1 MYKPVHRGSSIGVL
15 AWYVGLRSEDLY
27 EVESGRALL
36 DRLAGG
42 LIVSCQA
49 RAGHPLHDP
58 QIIAAMAKAAEAGG
72 AVGVRINGE
81 SDIRAVREVVSLPI
95 IGLLKVWMPDSPVYI
110 TPTFEDAAAVA
121 EAGADIIALD
131 ATARPR
137 PGGERLEDL
146 IPRIRKFPRPVLAD
160 VATLEE
166 GKRAVALGADMVA
179 TTLSGYTGTAPPPE
193 GPDLELVRQLSRALS
208 VPVLAEGRYSTPDQ
222 VREAFRAGAFA
233 VVVGRAITDPL
244 MLTQNFVEATKRHRS

>member
-1 MYKPVHRGSSIGVL
+1 MDSVSI
-15 AWYVGLRSEDLY
+15 
-27 EVESGRALL
+27 LL

-72 AVGVRINGE
+72 AAGVRINGE
-81 SDIRAVREVVSLPI
+81 LDIRAVRQVVVTPI
-95 IGLLKVWMPDSPVYI
+95 IGLRKVWASDSPVYI
-110 TPTFEDAAAVA
+110 TPTFEDAAAIA
-121 EAGADIIALD
+121 AAGADIIALD
-131 ATARPR
+131 ATSRPR
-137 PGGERLEDL
+137 PGGQRLKDL
-146 IPRIRKFPRPVLAD
+146 VARIRDKLSRPVLAD
-160 VATLEE
+160 VATAEE
-166 GKRAVALGADMVA
+166 GQHAASLGADMVA

-193 GPDLELVRQLSRALS
+193 GPDLELVRQLSRTLR

-244 MLTQNFVEATKRHRS
+244 MLTKNFVEATKRHRS

>member
-1 MYKPVHRGSSIGVL
+1 MRWHEP
-15 AWYVGLRSEDLY
+15 
-27 EVESGRALL
+27 RAVDSVSAIL

-49 RAGHPLHDP
+49 RAGHPFHDSRV
-58 QIIAAMAKAAEAGG
+58 IAAMAKAAEAGG

-81 SDIRAVREVVSLPI
+81 TDISAVRQVVITPI
-95 IGLLKVWMPDSPVYI
+95 IGLHKVWMPESPVYI
-110 TPTFEDAAAVA
+110 TPTFEDASVIA

-137 PGGERLEDL
+137 PGGQKLKDL
-146 IPRIRKFPRPVLAD
+146 IAHIRDKLDRPVLAD
-160 VATLEE
+160 VATVEE
-166 GKRAVALGADMVA
+166 GQHAAALGADMVA
-179 TTLSGYTGTAPPPE
+179 TTLSGYTGTTPPPE

-208 VPVLAEGRYSTPDQ
+208 VPVLAEGRYSTPEQ

-244 MLTQNFVEATKRHRS
+244 MLTKNFVEATKRHRS

>member
-1 MYKPVHRGSSIGVL
+1 
-15 AWYVGLRSEDLY
+15 
-27 EVESGRALL
+27 VESVQKVL

-49 RAGHPLHDP
+49 RAGHPFHDP
-58 QIIAAMAKAAEAGG
+58 RVIAAMAKAAEAGG
-72 AVGVRINGE
+72 ATGVRINGE
-81 SDIRAVREVVSLPI
+81 ADIQAVRTVVGIPI
-95 IGLLKVWMPDSPVYI
+95 IGLRKMWVQDSPVYI
-110 TPTFEDAAAVA
+110 TPRFEDAAAIA
-121 EAGADIIALD
+121 EAGTDIIALD

-137 PGGERLEDL
+137 PDGQRLKDL
-146 IPRIRKFPRPVLAD
+146 IARIRDKLSRPVLAD
-160 VATLEE
+160 VATLAE
-166 GKRAVALGADMVA
+166 GKNAAALGADMVA

-193 GPDLELVRQLSRALS
+193 APDLDLVRQLSGALR

-244 MLTQNFVEATKRHRS
+244 MLTENFVKATKRHRS

>member
-1 MYKPVHRGSSIGVL
+1 M
-15 AWYVGLRSEDLY
+15 
-27 EVESGRALL
+27 L

-58 QIIAAMAKAAEAGG
+58 QIIAAMAKAAESGG
-72 AVGVRINGE
+72 AAGVRINGE
-81 SDIRAVREVVSLPI
+81 TDVGTVRQVVSIPI
-95 IGLLKVWMPDSPVYI
+95 IGLRKVWMQDSPVHI
-110 TPTFEDAAAVA
+110 TPTFEDAAAIA
-121 EAGADIIALD
+121 EAGADIVALD
-131 ATARPR
+131 ATTRPR

-146 IPRIRKFPRPVLAD
+146 IPRIRSKLGRPALAD
-160 VATLEE
+160 VATFEE
-166 GKRAVALGADMVA
+166 GQRAAALGADMVA

-208 VPVLAEGRYSTPDQ
+208 VPVLAEGRYSTPEQ
-222 VREAFRAGAFA
+222 VREAFGAGAFA

-244 MLTQNFVEATKRHRS
+244 MLTRNFVEATKRHRP